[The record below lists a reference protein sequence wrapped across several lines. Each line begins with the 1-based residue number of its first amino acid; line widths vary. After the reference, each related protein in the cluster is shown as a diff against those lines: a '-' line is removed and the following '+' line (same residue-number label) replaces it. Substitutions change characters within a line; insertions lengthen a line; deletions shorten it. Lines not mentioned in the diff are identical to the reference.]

1 MKPQLKLGEILL
13 ANKLVT
19 EAQLSEILSHQLKN
33 GKKLGK
39 IIAEKKLVKDADLL
53 QILSDHLD
61 LPTVDLTTF
70 DSDPEVVGLLS
81 ESFLRSKLIFPL
93 FKIGDELTVAMV
105 DPRNLE
111 TIDELRSLTRLNI
124 SPMLCSEQD
133 LQESFN
139 KVFKGSAESYQTEV
153 RDAVKDYQLDVETIA
168 MEENDQSLEEME
180 EAAQDTPIIRLS
192 NVIISA
198 AVKEGASDIH
208 VEPEDKHL
216 LVRFRIDGIM
226 KESFVLDKHLQSA
239 LLSRFK
245 IMSGLDIAEKRLP
258 QDGRFQ
264 TRIGERT
271 IDFRISSFPTVNG
284 ENIVMRILDKGSVL
298 VSLQDLGFDKNTM
311 IFFDELIHRP
321 NGIILVTGP
330 TGSGKTTTL
339 YSALSS
345 INSIDKNIITVEDP
359 IEYRLDL
366 IRQCQINSKIGLTFA
381 AGLRSILRQDPD
393 VIMVGEIRDKETAH
407 IAVESALTGHLVFST
422 LHTNDAPS
430 AINRLTDMGIEP
442 FLTASAVS
450 GILAQRL
457 VRKLCPKCK
466 EKFTPDETILKT
478 LNVRTA
484 GSHAIYRPKGCPHC
498 KDKGYKGRLAIYE
511 LLMVN
516 EDIKKLTMERASSGK
531 IKDAAIENGMRTL
544 RQDGIAKVLQGLT
557 TVEEVL
563 RVTTID

>member
-1 MKPQLKLGEILL
+1 MQPHLKLGEMLL
-13 ANKLVT
+13 ANNLVT
-19 EAQLSEILSHQLKN
+19 ESQLSEILSHQLKN

-39 IIAEKKLVKDADLL
+39 IIAEKKLVKDSDLL
-53 QILSDHLD
+53 QILSDHLA
-61 LPTVDLTTF
+61 LPTIDLTTF
-70 DSDPEVVGLLS
+70 ESDPEVVSLLS
-81 ESFLRSKLIFPL
+81 ESFMRSRQIFPL

-111 TIDELRSLTRLNI
+111 AIDELRSFTKLNI

-133 LQESFN
+133 IQDTFN
-139 KVFKGSAESYQTEV
+139 RVFKGSSEAYENEV
-153 RDAVKDYQLDVETIA
+153 RDAVKDYQLDVEMIA
-168 MEENDQSLEEME
+168 VDETDQSREELE
-180 EAAQDTPIIRLS
+180 EAAQNTPIIRLS

-208 VEPEDKHL
+208 IEPEEKKL
-216 LVRFRIDGIM
+216 LVRFRIDGLM

-264 TRIGERT
+264 TRIGSRT
-271 IDFRISSFPTVNG
+271 VDFRISSFPTING
-284 ENIVMRILDKGSVL
+284 ENIVMRILDKGAVL
-298 VSLQDLGFDKNTM
+298 VSMQELGFDKNTL
-311 IFFDELIHRP
+311 IFFEELIRRP

-339 YSALSS
+339 YSALNS
-345 INSIDKNIITVEDP
+345 INSVDKNIITVEDP
-359 IEYRLDL
+359 IEYRLDM
-366 IRQCQINSKIGLTFA
+366 IRQCQINSKIGLSFA

-450 GILAQRL
+450 GVLAQRL
-457 VRKLCPKCK
+457 VRRLCPKCK
-466 EKFTPDETILKT
+466 EKFTPDDLMLRSI
-478 LNVRTA
+478 NVKMNA
-484 GSHAIYRPKGCPHC
+484 SHMFYRAKGCPHC
-498 KDKGYKGRLAIYE
+498 NQKGYKGRLAIYE
-511 LLMVN
+511 LLTVN
-516 EDIKKLTMERASSGK
+516 EDIKRLTMERASSSK
-531 IKDAAIENGMRTL
+531 VKEAAIENGMRTL
-544 RQDGIAKVLQGLT
+544 RQDGISKVLQGLT
-557 TVEEVL
+557 TVEEVV
-563 RVTTID
+563 RVTSVD

>member
-1 MKPQLKLGEILL
+1 MHAQLKLGEMLL
-13 ANKLVT
+13 ANNLVT
-19 EAQLSEILSHQLKN
+19 ETQLSEILSHQLKN

-39 IIAEKKLVKDADLL
+39 IIAEKKLVKDSDLL
-53 QILSDHLD
+53 QILSDHLA
-61 LPTVDLTTF
+61 LPTIDLSTF
-70 DSDPEVVGLLS
+70 ESDPDVVGLLP
-81 ESFLRSKLIFPL
+81 ESFLRAKQVFPL

-111 TIDELRSLTRLNI
+111 TIDELRSTTRLHI

-133 LQESFN
+133 LQDTFN
-139 KVFKGSAESYQTEV
+139 RVFKGSSEAFQNEA
-153 RDAVKDYQLDVETIA
+153 RDAVKEYQLDIETVSVE
-168 MEENDQSLEEME
+168 EKDQSREEME

-208 VEPEDKHL
+208 LEPEEKHL

-264 TRIGERT
+264 TRIGARN
-271 IDFRISSFPTVNG
+271 IDFRISSFPTING

-298 VSLQDLGFDKNTM
+298 VSMHDLGFDKNTL
-311 IFFDELIHRP
+311 IFFEELIRRP

-345 INSIDKNIITVEDP
+345 INSVDKNIITVEDP
-359 IEYRLDL
+359 IEYRLEL
-366 IRQCQINSKIGLTFA
+366 IRQCQINAKIGLSFA

-450 GILAQRL
+450 GVLAQRL
-457 VRKLCPKCK
+457 VRRLCPKCK
-466 EKFTPDETILKT
+466 EKFVPDESMLKSI
-478 LNVRTA
+478 NVKMNA
-484 GSHAIYRPKGCPHC
+484 SHAFYRAKGCPHC
-498 KDKGYKGRLAIYE
+498 SNKGYKGRLAIYE
-511 LLMVN
+511 LLTVN
-516 EDIKKLTMERASSGK
+516 EDIKKLTMERASSGR
-531 IKDAAIENGMRTL
+531 IKEAAIENGMRTL
-544 RQDGIAKVLQGLT
+544 RQDGISKVLQGLT
-557 TVEEVL
+557 TVEEVV
-563 RVTTID
+563 RVTTTD

>member
-1 MKPQLKLGEILL
+1 M
-13 ANKLVT
+13 
-19 EAQLSEILSHQLKN
+19 
-33 GKKLGK
+33 
-39 IIAEKKLVKDADLL
+39 
-53 QILSDHLD
+53 
-61 LPTVDLTTF
+61 
-70 DSDPEVVGLLS
+70 
-81 ESFLRSKLIFPL
+81 RSRQIFPL

-111 TIDELRSLTRLNI
+111 AIDELRSFTKLNI

-133 LQESFN
+133 IQDTFN
-139 KVFKGSAESYQTEV
+139 RVFKGSSEAYENEV
-153 RDAVKDYQLDVETIA
+153 RDAVKDYQLDVEMIA
-168 MEENDQSLEEME
+168 VDETDQSREELE
-180 EAAQDTPIIRLS
+180 EAAQNTPIIRLS

-208 VEPEDKHL
+208 IEPEEKKL
-216 LVRFRIDGIM
+216 LVRFRIDGLM

-264 TRIGERT
+264 TRIGNRT
-271 IDFRISSFPTVNG
+271 VDFRISSFPTING

-298 VSLQDLGFDKNTM
+298 VSMHELGFDKNTL
-311 IFFDELIHRP
+311 IFFEELIRRP

-339 YSALSS
+339 YSALNS
-345 INSIDKNIITVEDP
+345 INSVDKNIITVEDP
-359 IEYRLDL
+359 IEYRLDM
-366 IRQCQINSKIGLTFA
+366 IRQCQINSKIGLSFA

-450 GILAQRL
+450 GVLAQRL

-466 EKFTPDETILKT
+466 EKFAPDDLMLRSI
-478 LNVRTA
+478 NVKMNP
-484 GSHAIYRPKGCPHC
+484 SHSFYRAKGCPHC
-498 KDKGYKGRLAIYE
+498 NQKGYKGRLAIYE
-511 LLMVN
+511 LLTVN
-516 EDIKKLTMERASSGK
+516 EDIKRLTMERASSSK
-531 IKDAAIENGMRTL
+531 VKEAAIENGMRTL
-544 RQDGIAKVLQGLT
+544 RQDGISKVLQGLT
-557 TVEEVL
+557 TVEEVV
-563 RVTTID
+563 RVTSVD

>member
-1 MKPQLKLGEILL
+1 MQPHLKLGEMLL
-13 ANKLVT
+13 ANNLVT
-19 EAQLSEILSHQLKN
+19 ESQLSEILSHQLKN

-39 IIAEKKLVKDADLL
+39 IIAEKKLVKDSDLL
-53 QILSDHLD
+53 QILSDLLA
-61 LPTVDLTTF
+61 LPTIDLTTF
-70 DSDPEVVGLLS
+70 ESDPEVVSLLP
-81 ESFLRSKLIFPL
+81 ESFMRTRLIFPL

-111 TIDELRSLTRLNI
+111 AIDELRSRTKMNI

-133 LQESFN
+133 IQDTFN
-139 KVFKGSAESYQTEV
+139 RVFKGSSEAYENEI
-153 RDAVKDYQLDVETIA
+153 RDAVKDYQLDVEMI
-168 MEENDQSLEEME
+168 EVDEKDQSREELE
-180 EAAQDTPIIRLS
+180 EAAQNTPIIRLS

-208 VEPEDKHL
+208 IEPEEKKL
-216 LVRFRIDGIM
+216 LVRFRIDGLL

-264 TRIGERT
+264 TRIGNRT
-271 IDFRISSFPTVNG
+271 VDFRISSFPTING

-298 VSLQDLGFDKNTM
+298 VGMKELGFDKNTL
-311 IFFDELIHRP
+311 IFFEELIRRP

-339 YSALSS
+339 YSALNS
-345 INSIDKNIITVEDP
+345 INSVDKNIITVEDP
-359 IEYRLDL
+359 IEYRLEL
-366 IRQCQINSKIGLTFA
+366 IRQCQINSKIGLSFA

-450 GILAQRL
+450 GVLAQRL
-457 VRKLCPKCK
+457 VRKLCPRCK
-466 EKFTPDETILKT
+466 EKFTPEELLLRS
-478 LNVRTA
+478 LNVKINA
-484 GSHAIYRPKGCPHC
+484 GHTFYRAKGCPHC
-498 KDKGYKGRLAIYE
+498 NHKGYKGRLAIYE

-516 EDIKKLTMERASSGK
+516 EDIKRLTMERASSGK
-531 IKDAAIENGMRTL
+531 VKEAAIENGMRTL

-557 TVEEVL
+557 TVEEVV
-563 RVTTID
+563 RVTTVD

>member
-1 MKPQLKLGEILL
+1 MQPQPKLGELLL

-39 IIAEKKLVKDADLL
+39 IIAEKKMVKDSDLL
-53 QILSDHLD
+53 QILSDHLA
-61 LPTVDLTTF
+61 LPTIDLATF
-70 DSDPEVVGLLS
+70 EYDPLVVGLLP
-81 ESFLRSKLIFPL
+81 ESFLRSKQIFPL

-111 TIDELRSLTRLNI
+111 AIDELRSKTKLNI

-133 LQESFN
+133 LQETFSR
-139 KVFKGSAESYQTEV
+139 VFKGSSEAYQNEV
-153 RDAVKDYQLDVETIA
+153 RDAVKDYQLDIEMVSVEEKA
-168 MEENDQSLEEME
+168 QSREEME

-198 AVKEGASDIH
+198 AFKEGASDIH
-208 VEPEDKHL
+208 IEPEDKHL

-264 TRIGERT
+264 TRIGNRT
-271 IDFRISSFPTVNG
+271 IDFRISSFPTING

-298 VSLQDLGFDKNTM
+298 VGMQDLGFDKNTM
-311 IFFDELIHRP
+311 LFFEELIRRP

-345 INSIDKNIITVEDP
+345 INSVDKNIITVEDP

-450 GILAQRL
+450 GVLAQRL

-466 EKFTPDETILKT
+466 EKFTPDDSLLKSVNIKT
-478 LNVRTA
+478 SSSLAFYRT
-484 GSHAIYRPKGCPHC
+484 KGCSHC
-498 KDKGYKGRLAIYE
+498 SNKGYKGRLAIYE

-531 IKDAAIENGMRTL
+531 IKEAAIENGMRTL
-544 RQDGIAKVLQGLT
+544 RQDGISKVLQGLT